1 MEKHVWQG
9 KRLALLRGGRARVSA
24 VISQRTTHHKES
36 GLRTQASWER
46 VESKMLNTRQ
56 FYING
61 KWVDP
66 HVARAHDVINPTTE
80 EPCTTISLGSEAD
93 VNDAVAAARAA
104 FPIWKDTPVEERI
117 AALERLIANYE
128 TDADEMAQAMTIE
141 MGAPID
147 FSRNVHFM
155 AGLGH
160 LKNFA
165 KVAKEF
171 TFEEPLSEES
181 PDSWIIY
188 EPAGVAAL
196 ITPWNWPMNQIMLKV
211 GAAIVSGCT
220 MVVKPSEESPLSA
233 LILADMVDRADF
245 PPGVFNL
252 VNGDGAGVGTA
263 LSSHM
268 DIDLVSF
275 TGSGRAGK
283 LVSQAAIGNLKQVHL
298 ELGGKGANLIFEDAD
313 SQAVERGVRHLMVN
327 SGQSCIAPSRMI
339 IEESAYDQA
348 VETAAKVGEGLTVG
362 PAEEHGPHLGPVVN
376 RSQFENIQELIQ
388 KGIDEGARLITG
400 GLGRPE
406 GFNRGYFVRPTI
418 FADVTNDMTIAKEE
432 IFGPVL
438 VMMKFKDEEDA
449 IQIAND
455 TEFGLMNYVQT
466 QDDKKLR
473 RVSRAMRSGM
483 VEANGVRRGAGAPFG
498 GIKQSGNGREG
509 GRWGMEDFLEV
520 KLVSGWK

>member
-1 MEKHVWQG
+1 MARCLV
-9 KRLALLRGGRARVSA
+9 RAQYEES
-24 VISQRTTHHKES
+24 SPPQRAA
-36 GLRTQASWER
+36 RER
-46 VESKMLNTRQ
+46 EEVKMLNTRQ

-61 KWVDP
+61 RWVDP
-66 HVARAHDVINPTTE
+66 HVARDHDVINPTTE
-80 EPCTTISLGSEAD
+80 EACTTISLGSESD
-93 VNDAVAAARAA
+93 VDDAVAAARAA
-104 FPIWKDTPVEERI
+104 YPIWKETPVEERI
-117 AALERLIANYE
+117 DALERLIANYE
-128 TDADEMAQAMTIE
+128 AGADEMARSMTVE

-165 KVAKEF
+165 KVAREF

-188 EPAGVAAL
+188 EPAGVVAL

-233 LILADMVDRADF
+233 LILADMVDRAGF

-298 ELGGKGANLIFEDAD
+298 ELGGKGANLVFEDAD
-313 SQAVERGVRHLMVN
+313 PQAVERGVRQLMIN

-339 IEESAYDQA
+339 VEAGAYDKA
-348 VETAAKVGEGLTVG
+348 VEIATEVGESLTVG

-376 RSQFENIQELIQ
+376 RAQFEKIQGLIQ
-388 KGIDEGARLITG
+388 KGIDEGARLIAG
-400 GLGRPE
+400 GPGRPE
-406 GFNRGYFVRPTI
+406 GFNRGFYVRPTI

-438 VMMKFKDEEDA
+438 VMMKFEDEDDA
-449 IQIAND
+449 IKIAND

-466 QDDKKLR
+466 QDDEKLK

-483 VEANGVRRGAGAPFG
+483 VEANGVRRGPGAPFG

-509 GRWGMEDFLEV
+509 GKWGMEDFLEV
-520 KLVSGWK
+520 KLVSGWT

>member
-1 MEKHVWQG
+1 
-9 KRLALLRGGRARVSA
+9 
-24 VISQRTTHHKES
+24 
-36 GLRTQASWER
+36 
-46 VESKMLNTRQ
+46 MLNTRR

-61 KWVDP
+61 QWVDP
-66 HVARAHDVINPTTE
+66 HATCDHQVINPTTE
-80 EPCTTISLGSEAD
+80 EPCTTISLGSEQD
-93 VNDAVAAARAA
+93 VDDAVTAARAA
-104 FPIWKDTPVEERI
+104 FLVWKQTPVEERI
-117 AALERLIANYE
+117 AALDRLIENYE
-128 TDADEMAQAMTIE
+128 AGADEMAKAMTVE

-160 LKNFA
+160 LKNFV
-165 KVAKEF
+165 KVAREF
-171 TFEEPLSEES
+171 TFEEPLSEEA

-233 LILADMVDRADF
+233 LILADMVDRAGF

-268 DIDLVSF
+268 DVDLVSF

-283 LVSQAAIGNLKQVHL
+283 LVSRAAISNLKQVHL
-298 ELGGKGANLIFEDAD
+298 ELGGKGANLVFADAD
-313 SQAVERGVRHLMVN
+313 PQAVERGVRQLMVN

-339 IEESAYDQA
+339 VEASAYDAA
-348 VETAAKVGEGLTVG
+348 VETAAEVGGSLTVG
-362 PAEEHGPHLGPVVN
+362 PANEHGAHLGPVVN
-376 RSQFENIQELIQ
+376 RAQFEKIQGLIQ
-388 KGIDEGARLITG
+388 KGIEEGARVIAG
-400 GLGRPE
+400 GLGRPD
-406 GFNRGYFVRPTI
+406 GINRGFYVRPTI
-418 FADVTNDMTIAKEE
+418 FADVTSNMTIASEE

-438 VMMKFKDEEDA
+438 VMMKFEDEVDA
-449 IQIAND
+449 IKIAND

-466 QDDKKLR
+466 QNREKLR
-473 RVSRAMRSGM
+473 RVSRSMRSGM

-498 GIKQSGNGREG
+498 GVKQSGNGREG
-509 GRWGMEDFLEV
+509 GKWGMSDFLEV
-520 KLVSGWK
+520 KLVSGWI